1 MSQSDS
7 QLEAKVSQWIRADIR
22 ALSAYTVVDPGELIK
37 LDAMENPYSW
47 PKELLAEWL
56 DILKTVSVNRYPDP
70 NANNLKTAL
79 RDSMNIPSNMELMLG
94 NGSDELIQIILMAI
108 TQPNRVVLAPHP
120 SFVMYKMI
128 ATYTDLEYVGVP
140 LKNDYDLDLAAM
152 KRAIQQHRPAVIFF
166 AYPNNPTGN
175 CFKREDIL
183 QVLEISEG
191 LIVIDEAYH
200 AFANCSF
207 MNDLNQHNNLLVMRT
222 VSKMGLAGL
231 RLGLLAGHK
240 KWISEFDKIRLPYNI
255 NVLTQK
261 SVEFALNHSTVFTEQ
276 SQKICRD
283 RDEMSE
289 QLSKIE
295 GINAY
300 PSSANFI
307 LFHTPEGK
315 SSLIFDALKSK
326 GILIKNPSST
336 DSLLRDCLRVTVG
349 TAEENK
355 RFLHALSGIIQS
367 QA

>member
-1 MSQSDS
+1 MCQSDS
-7 QLEAKVSQWIRADIR
+7 QLEAKITQWIRPDIR
-22 ALSAYTVVDPGELIK
+22 ALSAYTVPDPSELIK

-56 DILKTVSVNRYPDP
+56 DLLKTVSVNRYPDP
-70 NANNLKTAL
+70 NADDLKIAL
-79 RDSMNIPSNMELMLG
+79 RNSMGVPSNMDLILG

-108 TQPNRVVLAPHP
+108 AQPGRVVLSPHP

-128 ATYTDLEYVGVP
+128 AAYTNLKYIGVP
-140 LKNDYDLDLAAM
+140 LKNDYSLDLPGM
-152 KRAIQQHRPAVIFF
+152 KRAIQQHRPAVLFI
-166 AYPNNPTGN
+166 AYPNNPSGN
-175 CFKREDIL
+175 LFKREDIL
-183 QVLEISEG
+183 EILAISDG

-207 MNDLNQHNNLLVMRT
+207 MNNLSQHNNLLVMRT

-261 SVEFALNHSTVFTEQ
+261 SVEFALNHGTLFTQQ
-276 SQKICRD
+276 SEKICDNRD
-283 RDEMSE
+283 QMFQ
-289 QLSKIE
+289 QLNKIE
-295 GINAY
+295 GIIAY

-307 LFHTPEGK
+307 LFRTPKGK
-315 SSLIFDALKSK
+315 SNLIFDALKSD
-326 GILIKNPSST
+326 GILIKNLGST
-336 DSLLRDCLRVTVG
+336 NSLLRDCLRVTVG

-355 RFLHALSGIIQS
+355 RFLLALSGIIQS